1 MRFPVNCLYTSLG
14 RKPVRPAMALAV
26 RSYYLIHFVR
36 SGRGKLHCG
45 GRVCPV
51 GPGQGFLI
59 LPGEETYYQ
68 ASFEQPWH
76 YAWVGYRG
84 TQAEY
89 LTRMAGLDDMHRV
102 FTPDDP
108 ALVWQAMEQMRR
120 EGRTLSLTQ
129 ISAVGNLLRMI
140 SMIAPAHNPVVAGG
154 TARQYCE
161 KAKWYL
167 EGRFDRDVSVQE
179 TADFVGLS
187 RSQLYRVMM
196 EQLGCSPRRLL
207 AEIRIR
213 HAQQLLKTT
222 SLTMEEIAR
231 RIGLC
236 TGAQFGT
243 LFRSMQ
249 GISPGKYRQ
258 LEREKEAAPQR
269 LGRRRLFPSRS
280 SGTVQVAPP
289 HRNPP
294 GKATGLHKRARRRSL
309 LQRALYPR
317 GAGTQISSS
326 NIQSMTP
333 SMLWPPS
340 IKMVCPTMKLLFFLS
355 ARNWIM
361 GTISSTVPPRPA
373 GILRSK
379 PRISRSL

>member
-1 MRFPVNCLYTSLG
+1 MLHVELSGVEGYLSFEDD
-14 RKPVRPAMALAV
+14 ALPRELFVCQFGEEACAPGYGFGPTV

-167 EGRFDRDVSVQE
+167 EGRFDRDVSIQE

-269 LGRRRLFPSRS
+269 LER
-280 SGTVQVAPP
+280 
-289 HRNPP
+289 
-294 GKATGLHKRARRRSL
+294 
-309 LQRALYPR
+309 
-317 GAGTQISSS
+317 
-326 NIQSMTP
+326 
-333 SMLWPPS
+333 
-340 IKMVCPTMKLLFFLS
+340 
-355 ARNWIM
+355 
-361 GTISSTVPPRPA
+361 
-373 GILRSK
+373 
-379 PRISRSL
+379 

>member
-1 MRFPVNCLYTSLG
+1 
-14 RKPVRPAMALAV
+14 
-26 RSYYLIHFVR
+26 
-36 SGRGKLHCG
+36 
-45 GRVCPV
+45 
-51 GPGQGFLI
+51 
-59 LPGEETYYQ
+59 
-68 ASFEQPWH
+68 
-76 YAWVGYRG
+76 
-84 TQAEY
+84 
-89 LTRMAGLDDMHRV
+89 MHRV

-269 LGRRRLFPSRS
+269 LER
-280 SGTVQVAPP
+280 
-289 HRNPP
+289 
-294 GKATGLHKRARRRSL
+294 
-309 LQRALYPR
+309 
-317 GAGTQISSS
+317 
-326 NIQSMTP
+326 
-333 SMLWPPS
+333 
-340 IKMVCPTMKLLFFLS
+340 
-355 ARNWIM
+355 
-361 GTISSTVPPRPA
+361 
-373 GILRSK
+373 
-379 PRISRSL
+379 

>member
-1 MRFPVNCLYTSLG
+1 MVFYIPNILSVVVIAAIFNAIYDPSRGLLNSIIALFTNVKDNPILWLGDKQLVIYSL
-14 RKPVRPAMALAV
+14 
-26 RSYYLIHFVR
+26 
-36 SGRGKLHCG
+36 
-45 GRVCPV
+45 
-51 GPGQGFLI
+51 
-59 LPGEETYYQ
+59 
-68 ASFEQPWH
+68 
-76 YAWVGYRG
+76 
-84 TQAEY
+84 
-89 LTRMAGLDDMHRV
+89 AG
-102 FTPDDP
+102 

-140 SMIAPAHNPVVAGG
+140 SMIAPANNPVVAGG

-258 LEREKEAAPQR
+258 QEREKEAAPQR
-269 LGRRRLFPSRS
+269 LER
-280 SGTVQVAPP
+280 
-289 HRNPP
+289 
-294 GKATGLHKRARRRSL
+294 
-309 LQRALYPR
+309 
-317 GAGTQISSS
+317 
-326 NIQSMTP
+326 
-333 SMLWPPS
+333 
-340 IKMVCPTMKLLFFLS
+340 
-355 ARNWIM
+355 
-361 GTISSTVPPRPA
+361 
-373 GILRSK
+373 
-379 PRISRSL
+379 

>member
-1 MRFPVNCLYTSLG
+1 MLHVELSGVEGYLSFEDD
-14 RKPVRPAMALAV
+14 ALPRELFVCQFGEEACAPGYGFGPTV

-196 EQLGCSPRRLL
+196 EQLGCSPRRL
-207 AEIRIR
+207 
-213 HAQQLLKTT
+213 Q
-222 SLTMEEIAR
+222 
-231 RIGLC
+231 
-236 TGAQFGT
+236 
-243 LFRSMQ
+243 RSAFAMH
-249 GISPGKYRQ
+249 
-258 LEREKEAAPQR
+258 
-269 LGRRRLFPSRS
+269 S
-280 SGTVQVAPP
+280 S
-289 HRNPP
+289 
-294 GKATGLHKRARRRSL
+294 
-309 LQRALYPR
+309 
-317 GAGTQISSS
+317 
-326 NIQSMTP
+326 
-333 SMLWPPS
+333 
-340 IKMVCPTMKLLFFLS
+340 F
-355 ARNWIM
+355 
-361 GTISSTVPPRPA
+361 
-373 GILRSK
+373 
-379 PRISRSL
+379 